1 MEFVPVDIY
10 DVSDE
15 GEVCISRDD
24 VEEGTTIV
32 KPDSDESY
40 VIGKTRSLQGV
51 YNINKGY
58 AVFKKVRILCENDEY
73 YIVREGEDYSL
84 SNFDHIVQNGK
95 SVNADDVVFQ

>member
-1 MEFVPVDIY
+1 MVRNKDGSMEFVPVDIY

-58 AVFKKVRILCENDEY
+58 AVFKKVRILCEK
-73 YIVREGEDYSL
+73 R
-84 SNFDHIVQNGK
+84 
-95 SVNADDVVFQ
+95 